1 MHSDSPATDHPF
13 IVGIAGASGSGKSRF
28 AERLKE
34 HLVSERDAATVTV
47 LSEDA
52 YYRDRSD
59 LSFEQRCLINY
70 DHPDALEH
78 ELLVEQ
84 LRKLRKGEA
93 VEVPEYDYST
103 HNRKSTT
110 RWIAPCHIV
119 LLEGILLLSDEA
131 IRSQCDLKL
140 FIDVPLD
147 VCLSRRLRRDVL
159 ERGRSVESV
168 LDQYEQTV
176 RPMFHAFVEPSKVTA
191 DLVVPG
197 GGENDLAARVL
208 VQFLETQIRSIS

>member
-1 MHSDSPATDHPF
+1 MNLDIAATDRPF

-28 AERLKE
+28 AGRLRDR
-34 HLVSERDAATVTV
+34 LTLARDAATVTV
-47 LSEDA
+47 LSEDS
-52 YYRDRSD
+52 YYRARSD
-59 LSFEQRCLINY
+59 LPFEQRCQINY

-84 LRKLRKGEA
+84 LRSFRKGEA
-93 VEVPEYDYST
+93 VEVPEYDYAT

-110 RWIAPCHIV
+110 RRIAPSRII

-131 IRSQCDLKL
+131 IRDQCDLKL

-147 VCLSRRLRRDVL
+147 ICLSRRLRRDVL
-159 ERGRSVESV
+159 NRGRTVESV

-176 RPMFHAFVEPSKVTA
+176 RPMFHAFVEPSKTTA

-208 VQFLETQIRSIS
+208 VQFLGTQIRSTS